1 MAEIG
6 DTSRSAYSGRPS
18 PRFSVVAFSG
28 AMKLNHPI
36 MPLRAGRVQP
46 EARTQASGAWRTG
59 GVGNGSPG
67 WRFETRAE
75 RSWSP
80 QESSRRRLTRGQG
93 ICELLRLKCGGM
105 GEWLK
110 PAVLK
115 TVSLERGSGVRIPLP
130 PSKYLYHHQSVGTPR
145 LPQVPLVYPSFEEPT
160 APATS
165 QRRPPV
171 VPDALATHGV

>member
-36 MPLRAGRVQP
+36 MPLRARCVHP
-46 EARTQASGAWRTG
+46 RARMQASGTWRTG
-59 GVGNGSPG
+59 GPG
-67 WRFETRAE
+67 TVHRVWCSRRGKP
-75 RSWSP
+75 SWSP
-80 QESSRRRLTRGQG
+80 QESPRWRLTRGQG
-93 ICELLRLKCGGM
+93 VCKLLLLKCGGM
-105 GEWLK
+105 GERLK